1 MTTLEPDMGQIPQ
14 TSSSSG
20 LGDCSDASF
29 MPKMEYFSG
38 DHKDGF
44 GFIKTFKVQMASF
57 EEDQKIQCFGA
68 LCGHQAMVWFNSQNF
83 TSWDE
88 LELQFKSA

>member
-1 MTTLEPDMGQIPQ
+1 MMTTIEPNMGQIPQ

-20 LGDCSDASF
+20 LGGHSDASF

-44 GFIKTFKVQMASF
+44 GFIKTFKVQTASL
-57 EEDQKIQCFGA
+57 EEDQKIWCFGA
-68 LCGHQAMVWFNSQNF
+68 LCEH
-83 TSWDE
+83 
-88 LELQFKSA
+88 